1 VTIYDER
8 METKERAMTPARRN
22 TGEQTRAQ
30 ILDVALEL
38 FAAQGFAATSTRE
51 LSERLG
57 FTKAALYYY
66 FRTKDDLLEALLA
79 PSLAELA
86 ALLEGVGRTTNA
98 DTRRNLLAGYLRL
111 VVNHQRVIQ
120 VLSQDPSVL
129 ARPISAEAAPLYD
142 RLTLLLSG
150 KAKPGPA
157 ERTRVRAA
165 LGGIH
170 AAILHAEP
178 GDPPEVVEAAAL
190 AACCG
195 ALGLS

>member
-1 VTIYDER
+1 
-8 METKERAMTPARRN
+8 MTPARRN

-38 FAAQGFAATSTRE
+38 FASQGFAATSTRE

-66 FRTKDDLLEALLA
+66 FRTKDELLEALLA
-79 PSLAELA
+79 PILAELT

-98 DTRRNLLAGYLRL
+98 DTRRNLLAGYLTL
-111 VVNHQRVIQ
+111 VTNHGRVIQ
-120 VLSQDPSVL
+120 VMSQDPSVSG
-129 ARPISAEAAPLYD
+129 RPISAEAAELYA
-142 RLTLLLSG
+142 RLTLLLAG
-150 KAKPGPA
+150 KAKPGA
-157 ERTRVRAA
+157 RDRALVRSA

-170 AAILHAEP
+170 AAVMHA
-178 GDPPEVVEAAAL
+178 DPDDPRDVVESAAL
-190 AACCG
+190 AAACG